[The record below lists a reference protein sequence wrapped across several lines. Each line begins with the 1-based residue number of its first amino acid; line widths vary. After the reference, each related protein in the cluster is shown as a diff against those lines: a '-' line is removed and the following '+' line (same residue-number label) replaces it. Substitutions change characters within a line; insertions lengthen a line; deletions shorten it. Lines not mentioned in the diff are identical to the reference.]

1 VRSRSRS
8 WRPAPS
14 NDDIG
19 VFGDGT
25 MPGAE
30 GTLRLQVRAASITL
44 GFACGTDQCTEG
56 YLETTVPFKKGRPR

>member
-1 VRSRSRS
+1 
-8 WRPAPS
+8 
-14 NDDIG
+14 
-19 VFGDGT
+19 